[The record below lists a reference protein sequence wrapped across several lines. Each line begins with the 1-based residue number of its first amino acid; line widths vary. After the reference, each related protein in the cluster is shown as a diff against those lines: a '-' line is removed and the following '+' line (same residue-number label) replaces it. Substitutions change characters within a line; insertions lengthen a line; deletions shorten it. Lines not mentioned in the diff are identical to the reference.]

1 MIGWRVGWIVGPPK
15 IIGDIGHVCIS
26 NVVTPV
32 GIAQAAAAAA
42 LTAPDADLHA
52 AVTEWQ
58 RRRDLIIGEL
68 EGFRVIHPAGGW
80 SLLVDV
86 ATLGHD
92 SATASRRLMDLGRIA
107 ATPMVNWG
115 SERSDR
121 YVRFVFSNEYCER
134 LRGLGARVRCALGA

>member
-1 MIGWRVGWIVGPPK
+1 MTDLTITVGAVSKEYRMIGWRVGWIVGPPK

-42 LTAPDADLHA
+42 LAGPDADLHA

-68 EGFRVIHPAGGW
+68 EGYRVIRPA
-80 SLLVDV
+80 
-86 ATLGHD
+86 
-92 SATASRRLMDLGRIA
+92 RRLVAAGRCGHA
-107 ATPMVNWG
+107 GT
-115 SERSDR
+115 
-121 YVRFVFSNEYCER
+121 
-134 LRGLGARVRCALGA
+134 